1 MKLPRFQNI
10 NWNEEWQYH
19 IQIKNKYYLRMKTV
33 ALKKIFVCILL
44 LSPIYNSFAQ
54 NVLLSKNAHVSII
67 TCGTGNESYSLFG
80 HTAIRISDS
89 DNNLDVVYNYGHFD
103 FNTPNFVIKFTKG
116 DLDYSITNNLYV
128 DFLNQYNYEER
139 DVYEQELNIPLELKQ
154 ELLENLAQS
163 MLSDERLYQYKFI
176 DNNCTSKVV
185 EVINK
190 TLKAKVITKKGDTDQ
205 TYRSILFPYF
215 NNHFYEKLGTS
226 IVFGTKVD
234 QMGTKIFLPFELQES
249 LKLIRY
255 KNQPL
260 CKKNKTILNFEEET
274 PASWWNNSYT
284 FLFILGFVTLINK
297 RSIDYIYLSV
307 ISLLGLLFVFLG
319 FYSFHQE
326 LVYNYNILLFSPFI
340 LIALYFAKTKNS
352 KWTYKFAV
360 LNILMMAIYFGI
372 MFTKIHLLIVLPILI
387 TNLFI
392 LSRLAIRNKKR
403 IPIII

>member
-1 MKLPRFQNI
+1 
-10 NWNEEWQYH
+10 
-19 IQIKNKYYLRMKTV
+19 MKT
-33 ALKKIFVCILL
+33 ALLKKIFVCIVLV
-44 LSPIYNSFAQ
+44 SSIFDSFGQ
-54 NVLLSKNAHVSII
+54 NVLLSKNAHISVI

-80 HTAIRISDS
+80 HTAIRINDS

-103 FNTPNFVIKFTKG
+103 FNTPNFVMKFTKG

-128 DFLNQYNYEER
+128 DFLNQYNYEKR

-154 ELLENLAQS
+154 KLLENLAQS

-185 EVINK
+185 DVINK
-190 TLKAKVITKKGDTDQ
+190 TLNAKVITKKTKTDQ

-260 CKKNKTILNFEEET
+260 CKENKTILNFEEET

-284 FLFILGFVTLINK
+284 FLFMLGFVTLINK

-326 LVYNYNILLFSPFI
+326 LAYNYNTLLFSPFI

-352 KWTYKFAV
+352 RWTYKMAV
-360 LNILMMAIYFGI
+360 FNILL
-372 MFTKIHLLIVLPILI
+372 MFTYFFVVITKAHLLIVLPILT
-387 TNLFI
+387 TNLFV